1 MNRLDKILKQLNEL
15 EEQLKLGE
23 IFTTEESATH
33 LKICSKL
40 MYLRDLDII
49 KDNSRQ
55 VDIVDKWGITQPN
68 ISAIKRGKITKRIY
82 S

>member
-15 EEQLKLGE
+15 EEQLKLGK
-23 IFTTEESATH
+23 ILTKEESITH
-33 LKICSKL
+33 MKICSKM

-55 VDIVDKWGITQPN
+55 VDIADKWGITQPN
-68 ISAIKRGKITKRIY
+68 ISAIKSGKITRRIY

>member
-1 MNRLDKILKQLNEL
+1 MNRHDTILKQLNEI

-23 IFTTEESATH
+23 ILTKEESTTH

-40 MYLRDLDII
+40 MHLGIA
-49 KDNSRQ
+49 
-55 VDIVDKWGITQPN
+55 DKWGITQTN
-68 ISAIKRGKITKRIY
+68 ISAIKRGKITRRIY